1 MTTRALASASVP
13 ALALA
18 LLSACSSTTSED
30 SMYRVRPSTGIATSD
45 LHGLFSVT
53 GEGGSA
59 KVLVHAE
66 FQHAKTSEGVG
77 LEGADAVFCEG
88 VQLGGGGSGFLA
100 IELPRKAAGEVYRF
114 ELRRGVESVFV
125 TVAAIDEVNVLA
137 PAGAA
142 ELRRTSPMTITWEPM
157 VGTEITAQLDA
168 SCDMASAKATTE
180 AGSITLP
187 AFVAV
192 DGPGGLR
199 SAANAPC
206 DGTVYLTRTQKSAP
220 TTALAR
226 TQGVA
231 EERSQSVAV
240 RVVE

>member
-1 MTTRALASASVP
+1 MTTRALASAP

-88 VQLGGGGSGFLA
+88 VQLGGGSGFLA
-100 IELPRKAAGEVYRF
+100 IELPRKAAGEAYRF
-114 ELRRGVESVFV
+114 ELRRAAESVFV

-137 PAGAA
+137 PAAAA
-142 ELRRTSPMTITWEPM
+142 ELRRTSPTIIAWEPM

-199 SAANAPC
+199 NAANAPC